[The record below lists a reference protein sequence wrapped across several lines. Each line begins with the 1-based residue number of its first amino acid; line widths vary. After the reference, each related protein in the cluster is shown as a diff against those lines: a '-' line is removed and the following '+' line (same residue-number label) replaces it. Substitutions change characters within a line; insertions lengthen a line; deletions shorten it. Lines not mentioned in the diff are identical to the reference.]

1 MNNYKVLVSPK
12 AKEMLDEHI
21 DFLAQV
27 NKASAMNKKN
37 EIMKGLRSL
46 SDMPARFPLFE
57 SDHIKSGCKY
67 HKMYIE
73 KWYFVLYQIIDDIV
87 YVEYYLFQLLELFF
101 TFFKTDFWQIIK
113 TCINHIEISNKK
125 E

>member
-1 MNNYKVLVSPK
+1 MCKYKVLVSPK

-27 NKASAMNKKN
+27 NEASARNRKN

-57 SDHIKSGCKY
+57 SDYIKSGKY
-67 HKMYIE
+67 HKKKKK
-73 KWYFVLYQIIDDIV
+73 KWYLVLYQIIDDTV
-87 YVEYYLFQLLELFF
+87 YVEYIIDCRENYSWLL
-101 TFFKTDFWQIIK
+101 
-113 TCINHIEISNKK
+113 S
-125 E
+125 

>member
-1 MNNYKVLVSPK
+1 MCKYKVLVSPK

-27 NKASAMNKKN
+27 NEASARKRKDD
-37 EIMKGLRSL
+37 IMKALRSL

-57 SDHIKSGCKY
+57 SDYIKSGKY

-73 KWYFVLYQIIDDIV
+73 KWYLVLYQIIDDTV
-87 YVEYYLFQLLELFF
+87 YVEYIIDCRENYSWLLR
-101 TFFKTDFWQIIK
+101 
-113 TCINHIEISNKK
+113 
-125 E
+125 

>member
-1 MNNYKVLVSPK
+1 MRNYKVVVSPK

-27 NKASAMNKKN
+27 NKASARNKKN

-57 SDHIKSGCKY
+57 SDYIKSGKY

-73 KWYFVLYQIIDDIV
+73 KWYLVLYQIIDEAIP
-87 YVEYYLFQLLELFF
+87 
-101 TFFKTDFWQIIK
+101 
-113 TCINHIEISNKK
+113 HI
-125 E
+125 

>member
-1 MNNYKVLVSPK
+1 MRNYKVLVSPK

-27 NKASAMNKKN
+27 NAASARKKKD

-57 SDHIKSGCKY
+57 SEYIKSGKY

-73 KWYFVLYQIIDDIV
+73 KWYLVLYQIIDDTV
-87 YVEYYLFQLLELFF
+87 YVDYIIDCRENYSWLLR
-101 TFFKTDFWQIIK
+101 
-113 TCINHIEISNKK
+113 
-125 E
+125 

>member
-1 MNNYKVLVSPK
+1 MRKYKVLVSPK
-12 AKEMLDEHI
+12 AKEMLDKHI

-27 NKASAMNKKN
+27 NAASARNNKN

-57 SDHIKSGCKY
+57 SDYIKSGKY

-73 KWYFVLYQIIDDIV
+73 KWYLVLYQIIDDTV
-87 YVEYYLFQLLELFF
+87 YVEYIIDCRENYSWLL
-101 TFFKTDFWQIIK
+101 K
-113 TCINHIEISNKK
+113 
-125 E
+125 

>member
-1 MNNYKVLVSPK
+1 MRKYKVLVSPK

-27 NKASAMNKKN
+27 KAASARKKKD

-46 SDMPARFPLFE
+46 SDMPAGFPLFE
-57 SDHIKSGCKY
+57 SEYIKSGKY

-73 KWYFVLYQIIDDIV
+73 KWYLVLYQIIDDTV
-87 YVEYYLFQLLELFF
+87 YVEYIIDCRENYSWLL
-101 TFFKTDFWQIIK
+101 
-113 TCINHIEISNKK
+113 
-125 E
+125 

>member
-1 MNNYKVLVSPK
+1 MRKYTVLVSPK
-12 AKEMLDEHI
+12 AKEMPDEHI

-27 NKASAMNKKN
+27 NAASARKKKD

-57 SDHIKSGCKY
+57 SEYIKSGKY

-73 KWYFVLYQIIDDIV
+73 NWYLVLYQIIDDTV
-87 YVEYYLFQLLELFF
+87 YVEYIIDCRENYSWLLR
-101 TFFKTDFWQIIK
+101 
-113 TCINHIEISNKK
+113 
-125 E
+125 